1 MTSAGGAGGAAGL
14 ELDDALSV
22 RRFLDLSIDLLAIL
36 GLDTTILAASQS
48 WERTLGWAPTAVVG
62 RLLLD
67 YMHPDDLPR
76 IESELSTLLAGG
88 DAVAVVVRV
97 RAKDGTYRWVQGN
110 ARSDLEAGRIYV
122 TAADITERMALED
135 ALRRQVGMEELVAS
149 IAARLIGAEH
159 DQLVAEIERGIGELA
174 QVMGADRAHFLRG
187 RRRPED
193 VTYVEWLRPDT
204 GERTHTPAPHPEVQR
219 WWREGLRSGQLIRV
233 EDLDDLER
241 REPLVVQAMREDG
254 VQSVVV
260 VPLPSHRRFWG
271 FLALVAIRD
280 KVHFSDDATALLRL
294 AGECFMTALAQ
305 GDDAVALLDARREL
319 EHRNDELERTNEEL
333 ERFAF
338 AAAHDLKAPL
348 ARVDMALGALGSS
361 DATAASGA
369 PLLDIARRATAR
381 MGQLIEDLL
390 AFAAAGP
397 AGGATGTVDLDSLL
411 THVLGDLDPQIAA
424 GGVQV
429 ERSPLPP
436 VTGNEALLGQL
447 LQNLLANAIKF
458 RRDGVD
464 PVVQV
469 DGRADADGVTIAVR
483 DNGIGIA
490 PQHRNDVFGV
500 FTRLNAADS
509 YAGSGIG
516 LATCAKVVS
525 HHRGRIWVEEGIDG
539 GTAVVVWLPAPD
551 TAPPD
556 AP

>member
-1 MTSAGGAGGAAGL
+1 VTSAGGAGGVEGV

-36 GLDTTILAASQS
+36 GLDTTIVAASQS
-48 WERTLGWAPTAVVG
+48 WERTLGWAPATVVG
-62 RLLLD
+62 SLLLD

-76 IESELSTLLAGG
+76 IESELSTLLGGG

-97 RAKDGTYRWVQGN
+97 RASDGTYRWVQGN
-110 ARSDLEAGRIYV
+110 ARSDLAAGRIYV

-135 ALRRQVGMEELVAS
+135 ALRRQIGLEELVAS

-159 DQLVAEIERGIGELA
+159 DLVPAEIERGIGELA
-174 QVMGADRAHFLRG
+174 QALGADRAHFLRG
-187 RRRPED
+187 SRRPEE
-193 VTYVEWLRPDT
+193 VTYVEWLHPET
-204 GERTHTPAPHPEVQR
+204 GQRTHTPAPHPEVQR
-219 WWREGLRSGQLIRV
+219 WWRDGLRSGALIRV
-233 EDLDDLER
+233 EDLDELER
-241 REPLVVQAMREDG
+241 SDPLVVEALREEG

-305 GDDAVALLDARREL
+305 GDDAVALFDARREL

-348 ARVDMALGALGSS
+348 ARVDMALGALS
-361 DATAASGA
+361 TAAGA
-369 PLLDIARRATAR
+369 GVPSDQLLDVARRATSR

-397 AGGATGTVDLDSLL
+397 SGGAMGTVDLDSVL
-411 THVLGDLDPQIAA
+411 THVLGDLEAQIAS
-424 GGVQV
+424 GGVRV
-429 ERSPLPP
+429 ERSPLPT

-464 PVVQV
+464 PVVQI
-469 DGRADADGVTIAVR
+469 DGHADPDGVTISVR

-490 PQHRNDVFGV
+490 PEHRNEVFGV

-509 YAGSGIG
+509 YTGSGIG
-516 LATCAKVVS
+516 LATCAKVVN
-525 HHRGRIWVEEGIDG
+525 HHRGRIWVEEGLDG
-539 GTAVVVWLPAPD
+539 GTAMVVWLPSEAPAV
-551 TAPPD
+551 TS
-556 AP
+556 

>member
-1 MTSAGGAGGAAGL
+1 MTSAGGAGGVEGV

-48 WERTLGWAPTAVVG
+48 WERTLGWAPATVVG
-62 RLLLD
+62 SLLLD

-76 IESELSTLLAGG
+76 IDSELGTLLEGG

-97 RAKDGTYRWVQGN
+97 RASDGTYRWVQGN

-135 ALRRQVGMEELVAS
+135 ALRRQIGLEELVAS

-159 DQLVAEIERGIGELA
+159 AQITAEIELGIGELA
-174 QVMGADRAHFLRG
+174 QVLGADRAHFLRG
-187 RRRPED
+187 SRRPED
-193 VTYVEWLRPDT
+193 VTYVEWLRPET
-204 GERTHTPAPHPEVQR
+204 GQRTHTPAPHPEVQR

-233 EDLDDLER
+233 EDLDELAR
-241 REPLVVQAMREDG
+241 SEPLVAAALRDEG

-271 FLALVAIRD
+271 FVALVAIRD

-348 ARVDMALGALGSS
+348 ARVDMALGALRTTGATG
-361 DATAASGA
+361 ATADQ
-369 PLLDIARRATAR
+369 LLDVARRAAGR

-397 AGGATGTVDLDSLL
+397 SGGAVGAVDLDGLL
-411 THVLGDLDPQIAA
+411 THVLGDLEPQISA
-424 GGVQV
+424 GGVLV
-429 ERSPLPP
+429 ERSPLPS

-464 PVVQV
+464 PVVRV
-469 DGRADADGVTIAVR
+469 DGHADPDGVTVAVR

-490 PQHRNDVFGV
+490 PEHRNDVFGV
-500 FTRLNAADS
+500 FTRLNAADTYS
-509 YAGSGIG
+509 GSGIG

-539 GTAVVVWLPAPD
+539 GTAVVVWLPSELPAGSS
-551 TAPPD
+551 
-556 AP
+556 